1 MNLFFLVLNY
11 KRLPYRTVWVELPDV
26 ETTLRAINAPPSSYR
41 SDGRPVYSLP
51 VIEDPSRSQNRP
63 VILSHPNKIAEHLET
78 TYPARPLFPDG
89 SRALQ
94 SLFVH
99 YIQEFFAKPLL
110 PILVPLS
117 HQRLPERSQS
127 HFRSSRS
134 AVPVPATVVSGSQ
147 LEQYWWVVKQQF
159 DFMASMLD
167 KNSGPDAAG
176 DGVVAMGHEITY
188 ADFAL
193 CSVLIWIEQVAPHDG
208 WARVR
213 QWNGGRWS
221 RLWERCREY
230 MDVY

>member
-1 MNLFFLVLNY
+1 
-11 KRLPYRTVWVELPDV
+11 
-26 ETTLRAINAPPSSYR
+26 
-41 SDGRPVYSLP
+41 
-51 VIEDPSRSQNRP
+51 
-63 VILSHPNKIAEHLET
+63 
-78 TYPARPLFPDG
+78 
-89 SRALQ
+89 
-94 SLFVH
+94 
-99 YIQEFFAKPLL
+99 
-110 PILVPLS
+110 
-117 HQRLPERSQS
+117 
-127 HFRSSRS
+127 
-134 AVPVPATVVSGSQ
+134 
-147 LEQYWWVVKQQF
+147 
-159 DFMASMLD
+159 MASMLD

>member
-1 MNLFFLVLNY
+1 MV
-11 KRLPYRTVWVELPDV
+11 
-26 ETTLRAINAPPSSYR
+26 
-41 SDGRPVYSLP
+41 
-51 VIEDPSRSQNRP
+51 
-63 VILSHPNKIAEHLET
+63 LSHPNKIAEHLET
-78 TYPARPLFPDG
+78 TFPARPLFPEG

-127 HFRSSRS
+127 HFRSSSRS
-134 AVPVPATVVSGSQ
+134 ATPLSASIGSGPQ
-147 LEQYWWVVKQQF
+147 LEQHWLAVKQQF
-159 DFMASMLD
+159 NFMAEMLD
-167 KNSGPDAAG
+167 KNSGDASG
-176 DGVVAMGHEITY
+176 DGVVVMGHDITY

-221 RLWERCREY
+221 RLLERCREY

>member
-1 MNLFFLVLNY
+1 M
-11 KRLPYRTVWVELPDV
+11 R
-26 ETTLRAINAPPSSYR
+26 PPV
-41 SDGRPVYSLP
+41 RPM
-51 VIEDPSRSQNRP
+51 
-63 VILSHPNKIAEHLET
+63 ILSNVNTIVEHLET
-78 TYPARPLFPDG
+78 AYPARPLFPEG
-89 SRALQ
+89 SRAVQ

-99 YIQEFFAKPLL
+99 HIQEVLAKPLL

-117 HQRLPERSQS
+117 HQRLSERSQL
-127 HFRSSRS
+127 HFRSRS
-134 AVPVPATVVSGSQ
+134 QAAPQTPSHIAPGPQ
-147 LEQYWWVVKQQF
+147 LEQHWWAVKQQF
-159 DFMASMLD
+159 DFLAGILD
-167 KNSGPDAAG
+167 KNAGSDG
-176 DGVVAMGHEITY
+176 DGMVTMGYEVTY